1 MVVMNYVSNTTSQSV
16 MGNISYAIKIC
27 AVISVV
33 GLVIKFAISSYEA
46 SIIGLGLVALSLFGT
61 MMMVLKYYFST
72 GSEKSFF
79 NGAILPS
86 LVQLIFICA
95 IIAILLYQTITTTSQ
110 NVTSSEYTTF
120 SSISAML
127 TLMQVCITFYYLFLN
142 MKCLN
147 GGKCDLS
154 EQNTVTSL
162 GIMYFNIILTLLN
175 ACTLGIIQVILNKFY
190 ICWMPIINKLL

>member
-1 MVVMNYVSNTTSQSV
+1 MNSTPIISSQSV
-16 MGNISYAIKIC
+16 MGNISYVIKIC
-27 AVISVV
+27 AAMSVV
-33 GLVIKFAISSYEA
+33 GLIIKFAISSYEA
-46 SIIGLGLVALSLFGT
+46 SLIGLGLVALSLFGS
-61 MMMVLKYYFST
+61 MMMVLKYYYST

-86 LVQLIFICA
+86 LVQLILICGVVV
-95 IIAILLYQTITTTSQ
+95 ILLYQTITTTSQ

-147 GGKCDLS
+147 GGKCNLS
-154 EQNTVTSL
+154 EQDTVTSL
-162 GIMYFNIILTLLN
+162 GIMYLNVILTLLN
-175 ACTLGIIQVILNKFY
+175 GCTLGIIQVILNKFY
-190 ICWMPIINKLL
+190 IC

>member
-1 MVVMNYVSNTTSQSV
+1 MNPSPSPISKINSQSV

-27 AVISVV
+27 AAMSVV

-46 SIIGLGLVALSLFGT
+46 SLIGLGLVALSLFGT
-61 MMMVLKYYFST
+61 MMMVLKYYYST

-79 NGAILPS
+79 NGAVLPS

-95 IIAILLYQTITTTSQ
+95 VIAILLYQTITTTSQ
-110 NVTSSEYTTF
+110 NITSSEYTTF

-147 GGKCDLS
+147 GGKCNLS
-154 EQNTVTSL
+154 EQDTVTSL

-190 ICWMPIINKLL
+190 IC

>member
-1 MVVMNYVSNTTSQSV
+1 MSSSPILKINSQSV

-27 AVISVV
+27 AAMSVV

-46 SIIGLGLVALSLFGT
+46 SLIGLGLVALSLFGT

-86 LVQLIFICA
+86 LLQLIFICA
-95 IIAILLYQTITTTSQ
+95 VIAILLYQTITTTSQ

-120 SSISAML
+120 SSISAIL
-127 TLMQVCITFYYLFLN
+127 TFMQVCITFYYLFLN

-147 GGKCDLS
+147 GGKCT
-154 EQNTVTSL
+154 EQDSVTSL

-190 ICWMPIINKLL
+190 IC